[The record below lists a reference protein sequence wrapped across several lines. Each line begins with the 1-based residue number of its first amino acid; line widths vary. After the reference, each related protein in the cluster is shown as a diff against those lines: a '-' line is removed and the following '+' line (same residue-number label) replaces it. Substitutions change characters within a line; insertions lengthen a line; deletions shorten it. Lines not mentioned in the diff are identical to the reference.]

1 MDDFNV
7 SSLHESKNEWGSRLL
22 TILTPHIVEGL
33 RSIFEEAVKLC
44 RDNGEMDK
52 YLMTFQNFITR
63 IPKWN
68 PNIIE
73 SERRRIVDKSGCGY
87 LEDLVTCVHIIQLK
101 LLSAIRVGQ
110 KQKKIDIT
118 IPKLDDFIHKIY
130 INVARK
136 TYKNVY
142 LFELNIPPLQI
153 QKHHRELE
161 IIVQECIL
169 NTVRDSIPVEAI
181 LQAYMDE
188 TVEEH
193 VTEEIKEQ
201 EIEDPNKS
209 AEKANEK
216 PKIISETKE
225 SDASEA
231 AKEDSG
237 PRQLESDPVTAIL
250 EQNKLE
256 AQLAFPELTSDTTGG
271 SSSSKLS
278 FNDVDFARDSE
289 NNEHVIEAPKSYDR
303 LEEISAMRNAQRKQ
317 AEEEDDDDDENIK
330 LQIFDQDVALDSL
343 DVHNI
348 EFPELKL
355 EPDLLLDDVEV
366 LA

>member
-22 TILTPHIVEGL
+22 TIVTPHIIDGL
-33 RSIFEEAVKLC
+33 KSIFDEAVKLC
-44 RDNGEMDK
+44 RDNNEMDK

-68 PNIIE
+68 TNIIE
-73 SERRRIVDKSGCGY
+73 TEKTRIIEKSGCGY

-136 TYKNVY
+136 IYKNVY
-142 LFELNIPPLQI
+142 LFELNVPPLQT

-161 IIVQECIL
+161 TIVQECIL

-188 TVEEH
+188 TIEEH
-193 VTEEIKEQ
+193 VVEEIKEQ
-201 EIEDPNKS
+201 EIEDPNKD
-209 AEKANEK
+209 AKNDN
-216 PKIISETKE
+216 PTQIISETKE
-225 SDASEA
+225 SELNNGNKEPDAV
-231 AKEDSG
+231 
-237 PRQLESDPVTAIL
+237 RQLESDPVSAIL

-256 AQLAFPELTSDTTGG
+256 ADIAFPSLSNENESFT
-271 SSSSKLS
+271 SSKLS
-278 FNDVDFARDSE
+278 FSDVDYAADSE
-289 NNEHVIEAPKSYDR
+289 NNVQVVDAPKNFER
-303 LEEISAMRNAQRKQ
+303 LEEISAMRNAQRKME
-317 AEEEDDDDDENIK
+317 EEEDNDDNVR
-330 LQIFDQDVALDSL
+330 LQIFDQDVTLDSL

-348 EFPELKL
+348 EFPELRL
-355 EPDLLLDDVEV
+355 EPDLLLDDIEV

>member
-1 MDDFNV
+1 
-7 SSLHESKNEWGSRLL
+7 
-22 TILTPHIVEGL
+22 
-33 RSIFEEAVKLC
+33 
-44 RDNGEMDK
+44 MDK

-68 PNIIE
+68 SNIIE
-73 SERRRIVDKSGCGY
+73 TEKNRIVEKSGCGY

-136 TYKNVY
+136 IYKNVY
-142 LFELNIPPLQI
+142 LFELNIPPLQT

-188 TVEEH
+188 TIEEH
-193 VTEEIKEQ
+193 VVEEIKEQ
-201 EIEDPNKS
+201 EIEDPNKDAKS
-209 AEKANEK
+209 DN
-216 PKIISETKE
+216 PTQVISETKE
-225 SDASEA
+225 TEENNGAFG
-231 AKEDSG
+231 KEPES
-237 PRQLESDPVTAIL
+237 PRQLESDPVSAIL

-256 AQLAFPELTSDTTGG
+256 AEIAFPSLSNEGDSFSYG
-271 SSSSKLS
+271 SSNLS
-278 FNDVDFARDSE
+278 FSDVDYAADSE
-289 NNEHVIEAPKSYDR
+289 NNVQVVDAPKNFER
-303 LEEISAMRNAQRKQ
+303 LEEISAMRNAQRKM
-317 AEEEDDDDDENIK
+317 EEEDVDENVR

-348 EFPELKL
+348 EFPEMRL